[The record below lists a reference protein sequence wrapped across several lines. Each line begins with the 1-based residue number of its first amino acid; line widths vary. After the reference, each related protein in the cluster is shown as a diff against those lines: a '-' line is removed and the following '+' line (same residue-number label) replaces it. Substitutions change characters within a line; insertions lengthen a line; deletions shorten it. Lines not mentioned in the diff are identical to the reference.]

1 MTVLLESIDKSRAN
15 EKTRRRRLFLSLLIA
30 VVFALTIHPSQARA
44 QIVGELEVNIPFQF
58 HAGNTKLPAG
68 KYLIHALDDA
78 DQTIME
84 ISSADDSIS
93 ALFEV
98 QVVNADSTPNK
109 SEVVFNKYGD
119 RYFLAELLQEG
130 NPVGSKVV
138 ESRYEKRISQAGAV
152 AQEHAPARLRGQT
165 GKLAA
170 RLSARP
176 LEPVSGRGREG
187 SRKQEL

>member
-1 MTVLLESIDKSRAN
+1 MLLETIDKSCASD
-15 EKTRRRRLFLSLLIA
+15 KKRRRHRLLFLLIA
-30 VVFALTIHPSQARA
+30 VFFALAIPPSKAQA

-68 KYLIHALDDA
+68 RYLIHVLDDA
-78 DQTIME
+78 DQTVME

-98 QVVNADSTPNK
+98 QVVNADSAPIK

-119 RYFLAELLQEG
+119 RYFLAELIQEG

-138 ESRYEKRISQAGAV
+138 ESRYEKRISQAGAA

-165 GKLAA
+165 GRLAA
-170 RLSARP
+170 RLGARP
-176 LEPVSGRGREG
+176 LEPASGQGREI
-187 SRKQEL
+187 SREKEQ

>member
-1 MTVLLESIDKSRAN
+1 MTVLLETIDKFCVSD
-15 EKTRRRRLFLSLLIA
+15 KRRGRHRLLFLLIA
-30 VVFALTIHPSQARA
+30 VFFALAILPSKAQA

-78 DQTIME
+78 DQTVME

-98 QVVNADSTPNK
+98 QVVNADSAPNK

-119 RYFLAELLQEG
+119 RYFLAELIQEG

-165 GKLAA
+165 GRLVA
-170 RLSARP
+170 RVGARP
-176 LEPVSGRGREG
+176 LKLALGHGREVI
-187 SRKQEL
+187 